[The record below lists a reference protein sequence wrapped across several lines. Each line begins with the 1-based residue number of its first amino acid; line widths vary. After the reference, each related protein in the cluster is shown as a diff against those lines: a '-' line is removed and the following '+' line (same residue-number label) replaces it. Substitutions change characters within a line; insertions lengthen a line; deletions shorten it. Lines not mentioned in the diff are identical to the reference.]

1 MHGKKEKTFL
11 ETCLSVLAQRN
22 DLQKWKEDNIVSYGQ
37 RWFVDINDVLVNK
50 KNVWRARILG

>member
-22 DLQKWKEDNIVSYGQ
+22 DLQKWKEDSIKLWTKMVC
-37 RWFVDINDVLVNK
+37 R
-50 KNVWRARILG
+50 